1 MVTGIAYRRM
11 SGWLVGLV
19 IAVGG
24 AAEQCAAAEPAA
36 PDEASH
42 AAESAAPPSHGAGG
56 HGAHDPY
63 DLTHANAS
71 STLESP
77 EEWRYDLSL
86 WSLAVF
92 LLLLALL
99 IRFAW
104 KPIMAGLDNREKF
117 IVGKMDEARR
127 AAEQGAEELKAYR
140 AKLAAAAHEAAEI
153 VNQARRDAEAVADTV
168 REEAQQDATRE
179 RDRAI
184 AEIRAAKNTALREVA
199 RKGADLAVNLAGR
212 IVHRELR
219 PDDHHALITEALDH
233 FPSSN

>member
-1 MVTGIAYRRM
+1 VVTGIARRRTAA
-11 SGWLVGLV
+11 WLVGLV
-19 IAVGG
+19 IVVGG
-24 AAEQCAAAEPAA
+24 GALRCAAAAPAA

-42 AAESAAPPSHGAGG
+42 AAESAAPAAHGAGG

-71 STLESP
+71 SKLESP
-77 EEWRYDLSL
+77 EEWRYDVSL

-104 KPIMAGLDNREKF
+104 KPILAGLDNREKF
-117 IVGKMDEARR
+117 IAGKIEEARR

-140 AKLAAAAHEAAEI
+140 TKLAGAAHEAAEI

-168 REEAQQDATRE
+168 RQEAQQDAARE

-184 AEIRAAKNTALREVA
+184 AEIRAAKNAALREVA

-219 PDDHHALITEALDH
+219 TADHHALLTEALEH